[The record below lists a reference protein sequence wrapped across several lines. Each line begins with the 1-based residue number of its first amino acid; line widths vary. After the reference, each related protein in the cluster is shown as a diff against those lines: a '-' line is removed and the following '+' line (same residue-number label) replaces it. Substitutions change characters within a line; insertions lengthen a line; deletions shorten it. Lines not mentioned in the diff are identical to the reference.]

1 MEKTFA
7 IFLSV
12 VMNECYFEVSLMVLL
27 SCSISNVM

>member
-12 VMNECYFEVSLMVLL
+12 MNECYFEVNLMVLL
-27 SCSISNVM
+27 SCSISNVI